1 MLKFT
6 ISEKSNIEFDISIF
20 EIDKQKNLVNIT
32 KIAKY
37 FNKRVNDWRQL
48 PSTKRFLEAF
58 FNKNPLQENLV
69 TIQGGTNQG
78 TWVSKKLAIK
88 FAEWISVDF
97 EVYANEQLD
106 KLFNDHTI
114 PKKLTVQDL
123 LKLNTLTIQKL
134 ENRNKFLESQ
144 NTKLASRDLE
154 VKTKKE
160 YKWKEGVLKNDIGV
174 TINFYVMKYYKKG
187 GISYSTAHNKAKSD
201 YKYYTGVNLPDRASK
216 MSIKQKQAYLE
227 WLSKKASLIKG

>member
-106 KLFNDHTI
+106 KLFNDHII
-114 PKKLTVQDL
+114 PKKLTIQDL

-134 ENRNKFLESQ
+134 ENRNKF
-144 NTKLASRDLE
+144 
-154 VKTKKE
+154 
-160 YKWKEGVLKNDIGV
+160 
-174 TINFYVMKYYKKG
+174 
-187 GISYSTAHNKAKSD
+187 
-201 YKYYTGVNLPDRASK
+201 
-216 MSIKQKQAYLE
+216 
-227 WLSKKASLIKG
+227 